1 MAVTVDTFKDFFDR
15 GQFDYGTDT
24 TEIRDKDITQALA
37 EANAVFNV
45 DLYPTDDD
53 GVISDMALHYL
64 TAHFLTG
71 DVDACDSGGQSVMPQ
86 NSRSA
91 DGVSESVTIPEWMTS
106 GDFAMYIT
114 TYYGQ
119 KFLMLSKPYLDGA
132 VYIVDGSTQA

>member
-1 MAVTVDTFKDFFDR
+1 MAVTIDTFKAFFDR
-15 GQFDYGTDT
+15 GQFDYGDDT
-24 TEIRDKDITQALA
+24 TDIRDKDITQALA

-45 DLYPTDDD
+45 DLYPTDDS
-53 GVISDMALHYL
+53 VISDMALHYL

-71 DVDACDSGGQSVMPQ
+71 DVDACDSGGQATMPQ

-91 DGVSESVTIPEWMTS
+91 DGVSESVTIPEWMTA
-106 GDFAMYIT
+106 GDFALYIT

-132 VYIVDGSTQA
+132 VYVVDGSTQA